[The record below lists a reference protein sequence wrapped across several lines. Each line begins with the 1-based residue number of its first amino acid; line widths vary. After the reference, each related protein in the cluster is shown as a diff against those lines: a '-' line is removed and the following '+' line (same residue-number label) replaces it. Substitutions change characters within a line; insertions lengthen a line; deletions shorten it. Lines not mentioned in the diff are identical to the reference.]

1 MTKKLSTNK
10 NFKEERIEMKSS
22 RNLKVG
28 VILLVVALVVGVF
41 ALVVW
46 ADGNGTNGT
55 YGMRGRS
62 SGDFETPRYG
72 MQNKGI
78 SNQSQTQDYEGC
90 EDCVG
95 YLGNGMFNRNN
106 APDDDGDCIPNGQDS
121 DYVQH
126 NCDDECDGTC
136 DSEPKGN
143 GMRRNSSDNISGL
156 QAHVN
161 GMEMKTMT
169 IADIAA
175 LWGIDDGELLD
186 GIKSEF
192 RLTQKY
198 NISNTIDD
206 LRGEYRFSP
215 YQIMEIAQRIKTAS
229 VE

>member
-1 MTKKLSTNK
+1 
-10 NFKEERIEMKSS
+10 MKSS

-28 VILLVVALVVGVF
+28 VTLLVVALAVGVF

-46 ADGNGTNGT
+46 ADGNGTNGM

-62 SGDFETPRYG
+62 SGDIETPRYG
-72 MQNKGI
+72 MQSKEV
-78 SNQSQTQDYEGC
+78 SNQVEC
-90 EDCVG
+90 
-95 YLGNGMFNRNN
+95 LGDGMGRRAD
-106 APDDDGDCIPNGQDS
+106 APDDDGDGIPNGQDE

-126 NCDDECDGTC
+126 DCDDECDGTC
-136 DSEPKGN
+136 DSEPKGS

-169 IADIAA
+169 IADIAIF
-175 LWGIDDGELLD
+175 WGVDAGKLLE
-186 GIKSEF
+186 GIKNKFE
-192 RLTQKY
+192 LTQMY
-198 NISNTIDD
+198 NTGSTIDD

-215 YQIMEIAQRIKTAS
+215 YQIMEIAERIKATS